1 MRKETQQKIMVAFI
15 VGTFV
20 LSSIAFVTTGLFAGS
35 DSQQNEEF
43 KPLDTFV
50 VEGELDS
57 SMEYEYLRRG
67 YTTLKFYS
75 GSPPAFIDQLP
86 DATRTGSGQVQL
98 IVQKIISNEVYAIIL
113 GPYGEKKLD
122 SLDENGIFAGLC
134 GSLLVT
140 PIECGLANP
149 TVP

>member
-20 LSSIAFVTTGLFAGS
+20 LSSIAFVTTGIFAS
-35 DSQQNEEF
+35 ASQQDEEF

-50 VEGELDS
+50 VEGALDS
-57 SMEYEYLRRG
+57 GTEYEYLRRG

-75 GSPPAFIDQLP
+75 DSPPAFIDQLP
-86 DATRTGSGQVQL
+86 DATRTGSGQAQL
-98 IVQKIISNEVYAIIL
+98 IVQKISSNETYAVIL
-113 GPYGEKKLD
+113 GPYGEKKTS

-140 PIECGLANP
+140 PIECGLANL